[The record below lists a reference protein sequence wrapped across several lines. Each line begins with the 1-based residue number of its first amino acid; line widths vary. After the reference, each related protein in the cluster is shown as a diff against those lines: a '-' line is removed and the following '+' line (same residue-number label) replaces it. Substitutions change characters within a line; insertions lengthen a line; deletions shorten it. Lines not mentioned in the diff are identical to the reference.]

1 MSTLLLLWTLRVLGA
16 VGFGALGWWL
26 CLSIE
31 LSTTSE
37 FVPWG
42 PVFAGSGVIIGGVLL
57 PYLITGPVRGAAK
70 HVSEMPGA
78 TLVASL
84 LGLVVGLIV
93 ASLISIP
100 FYALSGMLGLAVP
113 VAISLAC
120 GWAGLWVGIQR
131 ERDIR
136 AIMPGLDAG
145 ERSNPAP
152 ADPDISI
159 PGLDPIPA
167 LGLSKEQRPNTILVD
182 TSAIIDGRIADLTVT
197 GFINGSLVV
206 PRFVLDELRHIADS
220 SDSLR
225 RNRGR
230 RGLEVLG
237 RLRKDAS
244 VPLQVLDVGVD
255 NGGEV
260 DARLVELARG
270 MKSSILTTDY
280 NLNRVAEIQGV
291 KVLNVNELANAVKS
305 IVLPGETLR
314 LDIVQEGK
322 EAGQGV
328 AYLDD
333 GTMVVVENGRRLIN
347 SNHDVQVTRVL
358 QTAAGRIIFAQ
369 PRAG

>member
-16 VGFGALGWWL
+16 VGFGAVGWWL
-26 CLSIE
+26 CLSIG

-136 AIMPGLDAG
+136 AIMPGLDVG
-145 ERSNPAP
+145 ERSNSALPTLTSP
-152 ADPDISI
+152 Y
-159 PGLDPIPA
+159 LDWTQYPR
-167 LGLSKEQRPNTILVD
+167 LG
-182 TSAIIDGRIADLTVT
+182 
-197 GFINGSLVV
+197 F
-206 PRFVLDELRHIADS
+206 
-220 SDSLR
+220 R
-225 RNRGR
+225 RNSVRTPYWWTR
-230 RGLEVLG
+230 R
-237 RLRKDAS
+237 
-244 VPLQVLDVGVD
+244 P
-255 NGGEV
+255 
-260 DARLVELARG
+260 
-270 MKSSILTTDY
+270 SST
-280 NLNRVAEIQGV
+280 
-291 KVLNVNELANAVKS
+291 
-305 IVLPGETLR
+305 
-314 LDIVQEGK
+314 
-322 EAGQGV
+322 AG
-328 AYLDD
+328 
-333 GTMVVVENGRRLIN
+333 
-347 SNHDVQVTRVL
+347 
-358 QTAAGRIIFAQ
+358 
-369 PRAG
+369 

>member
-1 MSTLLLLWTLRVLGA
+1 LLVLWTFRILGA
-16 VGFGALGWWL
+16 ISFAALGWWL
-26 CLSIE
+26 SLASD
-31 LSTTSE
+31 LASLDSH
-37 FVPWG
+37 FLPWG
-42 PVFAGSGVIIGGVLL
+42 LAFVVAGAIVGGAVI
-57 PYLITGPVRGAAK
+57 PFLITVPGRRA
-70 HVSEMPGA
+70 SIFISQMPGA
-78 TLVASL
+78 TLVAGL
-84 LGLVVGLIV
+84 VGLVVGLIV
-93 ASLISIP
+93 ASLVSIP
-100 FYALSGMLGLAVP
+100 FYAMSGAPGLAVP
-113 VAISLAC
+113 VAISLAL
-120 GWAGLWVGIQR
+120 GWGGLWLGVQR

-136 AIMPGLDAG
+136 AI
-145 ERSNPAP
+145 
-152 ADPDISI
+152 I
-159 PGLDPIPA
+159 PGLDVESPA
-167 LGLSKEQRPNTILVD
+167 VVPLSEKDMPVLGLETAATPSGRTQRNNTILVD

-197 GFINGSLVV
+197 GFLNGSLVV

-255 NGGEV
+255 AGIEV

-270 MKSSILTTDY
+270 MKGAILTTDY

-314 LDIVQEGK
+314 VDIVQEGK

-333 GTMVVVENGRRLIN
+333 GTMVVVENGRRYIN
-347 SNHDVQVTRVL
+347 SSHEVQVTRVL